1 MIVMVEGWQGRG
13 VMEVIA
19 TGREKLISQWQDTR
33 GRAVE
38 LILVF
43 KVWIS
48 LLWIEPSTT
57 TSHGIQPQGFD
68 IYRLDLSP
76 IFFLH
81 LQSSMENNNQFWP
94 NSAHPA

>member
-33 GRAVE
+33 GRAVD

-43 KVWIS
+43 KV
-48 LLWIEPSTT
+48 
-57 TSHGIQPQGFD
+57 
-68 IYRLDLSP
+68 
-76 IFFLH
+76 
-81 LQSSMENNNQFWP
+81 
-94 NSAHPA
+94 